1 MGRRGL
7 DSSGLGKADAGECG
21 SEPSDSG
28 KCGEFLDNVMISC

>member
-21 SEPSDSG
+21 NEASDSL
-28 KCGEFLDNVMISC
+28 KCAEFLDNVRTSC